1 MAMKSIVEN
10 LNSNIA
16 KLIATTYVAL
26 FISAL
31 LFFSQPII
39 SVARADYDKGIS
51 AAKQGDYS
59 AAFEEWSISAKN
71 GHPKAQYNLGV
82 LFENGLGTELDLLQ
96 AAKWYIVAAE
106 RDYAP
111 AQYNLAVLYH
121 KGAGVPHSKTS
132 AMKWYRKAALQLDEL
147 AMYAIGQMHING
159 EGTPR
164 NLVEG
169 YKWFYLS
176 ANLGQPDATG
186 ALEAI
191 SPLMKTTE
199 TEMATRMAKEW
210 LAIVGQEADQ

>member
-1 MAMKSIVEN
+1 MAIKSIVEN

-16 KLIATTYVAL
+16 RLIATTSAAL
-26 FISAL
+26 FMSAL
-31 LFFSQPII
+31 LSFSQPII

-82 LFENGLGTELDLLQ
+82 LFENGLGTELDLVQ

-106 RDYAP
+106 RNHAP
-111 AQYNLAVLYH
+111 AQYNLAVLYY

-132 AMKWYRKAALQLDEL
+132 AMKWYLKAALQLDEL
-147 AMYAIGQMHING
+147 AMYAIGQMHVSG
-159 EGTPR
+159 DGTPQ

-169 YKWFYLS
+169 YKWLYLS
-176 ANLGQPDATG
+176 IKMGHPNAAE

-191 SPLMKTTE
+191 SSLMKTTE
-199 TEMATRMAKEW
+199 TEMATRLAEKW
-210 LAIVGQEADQ
+210 LAIVGQDADQ

>member
-16 KLIATTYVAL
+16 RLIATTYAAL
-26 FISAL
+26 FMLAL
-31 LFFSQPII
+31 LSFSQPIM

-176 ANLGQPDATG
+176 ASLGHPDAPG
-186 ALEAI
+186 ALETIA
-191 SPLMKTTE
+191 PLMTAGAVE
-199 TEMATRMAKEW
+199 GAIQLAEGW
-210 LAIVGQEADQ
+210 LRTKNPISTK

>member
-16 KLIATTYVAL
+16 RLIATTYAAL
-26 FISAL
+26 FMSAL
-31 LFFSQPII
+31 LPFSQLII

-59 AAFEEWSISAKN
+59 TAFEEWSISAKN

-82 LFENGLGTELDLLQ
+82 LFENGLGTELALLQ

-176 ANLGQPDATG
+176 ASLGHPDAPG
-186 ALEAI
+186 ALETIA
-191 SPLMKTTE
+191 PLMTAGAVE
-199 TEMATRMAKEW
+199 GAIQLAEGW
-210 LAIVGQEADQ
+210 LRTKNPISTK